1 MIRKALETDIADI
14 HALCEELEECVFP
27 PETFS
32 WICRGILANN
42 DHVVLVYEDE
52 GTACGFLHMRMEYQ
66 MHHCAR
72 IAEILELDVR
82 AERRS
87 EGIGKE
93 LFLAA
98 CEQAKR
104 EGCVQIEL
112 VSNRRRTD
120 AHRFYETKGMVRTH
134 YGFTMPL

>member
-1 MIRKALETDIADI
+1 MIRQAAETDIDDI
-14 HALCEELEECVFP
+14 LSLCEELEECVFP
-27 PETFS
+27 ADVFS
-32 WICRGILANN
+32 HIYKNILENK
-42 DHVVLVYEDE
+42 DHVVLLYEEE
-52 GTACGFLHMRMEYQ
+52 GSVCGFLHMRMEYQ

-93 LFLAA
+93 LFTAA
-98 CEQAKR
+98 CEQARR
-104 EGCVQIEL
+104 EDCVQIEL
-112 VSNRRRTD
+112 VSNRRRAD